1 MTTIEN
7 DFLKISIKQKGAE
20 LSSLFN
26 KQTNTELLWQGDD
39 AFWGGQAPILFP
51 IVGTLKDNKFIH
63 NKKTYELPRH
73 GLVRKS
79 DHWTIEKIGA
89 FSIKGTFTSDAE
101 TLKNYPF
108 EFKLEVIYTIK
119 GKQLEIKHHIF
130 NLGNQKMPFSIG
142 AHPAFNC
149 KVTDEI
155 SYSDYYLEFEHSENS
170 KRHFLNTNGIFD
182 GKTELVLNNT
192 NKFTL
197 TPTSF
202 DADALVFKDLK
213 SEEITLVGPKGKILK
228 VSYPE
233 FNTIGIWA
241 TPGAPFICIEPWIGY
256 ADTVEST
263 QNLFDKKDS
272 AVVAPKENFEAAYL
286 IEIM

>member
-7 DFLKISIKQKGAE
+7 EFLKISIKQKGAE

-26 KQTNTELLWQGDD
+26 KQTNTELLWQGDYTY
-39 AFWGGQAPILFP
+39 WGGQAPILFP

-63 NKKTYELPRH
+63 EGKTYQLPRH

-79 DHWTIEKIGA
+79 NNWTIEKVGENAIR
-89 FSIKGTFTSDAE
+89 GTFVATPE
-101 TLKNYPF
+101 TLEVYPF
-108 EFKLEVIYTIK
+108 DFKLEVNYTIK
-119 GKQLEIKHHIF
+119 NKQLEIKHKVF

-149 KVTDEI
+149 EVNNTVSYTD
-155 SYSDYYLEFEHSENS
+155 YHLEFQHTENS
-170 KRHFLNTNGIFD
+170 KRHFLNADGIFN
-182 GKTELVLNNT
+182 GETEVVLNNT
-192 NKFTL
+192 NTLQL

-202 DADALVFKDLK
+202 NADALVFKDLK
-213 SEEITLVGPKGKILK
+213 SKEITLEGPQGKILK
-228 VSYPE
+228 VTYPQ

-241 TPGAPFICIEPWIGY
+241 TPSAPFICIEPWIGY

-263 QNLFDKKDS
+263 YNLFDKKDS
-272 AVVAPKENFEAAYL
+272 AVVAPKQDFEAAYE
-286 IEIM
+286 IEVI